1 MHNFV
6 FSPESSEI
14 KKYIHYN
21 NINVKDIENKILIYI
36 FFKCEIYLLPQ
47 YVETVDKTMNK
58 HDHMTKW
65 SARGRPKEKTTIT
78 KLYRKTI

>member
-6 FSPESSEI
+6 FSPESN
-14 KKYIHYN
+14 KKKTQIYIIIILMWN
-21 NINVKDIENKILIYI
+21 DIEYNICIV
-36 FFKCEIYLLPQ
+36 FKCEIYLLPQ